1 MIGTSERQRGRLY
14 FLNVKDGKIR
24 RKNGLVVDEFDFVE
38 GYLERIFQKE
48 RDFNGETLLYWYI
61 NIRDEKGDL
70 YSLGLPYSSGVF
82 KSIVLSLASCETL
95 GLSPVRIETYLK
107 DGHTKVIVSVGGK
120 RLDWITK
127 ELPPV
132 TEQRIGGRVV
142 KDDSAR
148 MEYICSLVEAI
159 KAKI

>member
-14 FLNVKDGKIR
+14 FLNVKDGKIL
-24 RKNGLVVDEFDFVE
+24 RKDGLVVDEFDFVE

-48 RDFNGETLLYWYI
+48 RDFNGETLHYWYI
-61 NIRDEKGDL
+61 NLRDEKGDL

>member
-1 MIGTSERQRGRLY
+1 MIGTSERQRGKLY
-14 FLNVKDGKIR
+14 FLNVKDGKIL
-24 RKNGLVVDEFDFVE
+24 RKDGLVVDEFDFVE

-61 NIRDEKGDL
+61 NLRDDKGDL

-82 KSIVLSLASCETL
+82 KSIVLSLARCETL